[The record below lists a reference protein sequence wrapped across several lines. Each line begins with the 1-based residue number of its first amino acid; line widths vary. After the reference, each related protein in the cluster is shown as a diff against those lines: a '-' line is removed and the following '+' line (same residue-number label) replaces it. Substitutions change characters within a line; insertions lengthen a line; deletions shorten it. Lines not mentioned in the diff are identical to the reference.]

1 MKEEKINLLIKN
13 VTVSETF
20 KITRTVREID
30 NKNPDGTIFIQVMGY
45 EDKTVDEAIELLKKI
60 FPSKKNSG

>member
-1 MKEEKINLLIKN
+1 MEEKINLLIKN
-13 VTVSETF
+13 VTVSEAF

-30 NKNPDGTIFIQVMGY
+30 NKNPDRTIFIQVMGY
-45 EDKTVDEAIELLKKI
+45 EDKPVDEAIELLKKI